1 MLATLLALCLSLL
14 PMSALA
20 AETTATTEGGLTVS
34 GGEAGTDYTY
44 QNNTL
49 TVLTTTALT
58 VSGETTK
65 DKIVV
70 SGGVTANLILDG
82 VSITFN
88 DGTANSGDKTEENA
102 GTCALSLGEG
112 STLNLTL
119 AGENTLQSGAGRAG
133 IFVPQNST
141 LTIDGEGAL
150 NVTGGR
156 LAAGIGG
163 DLWHNAGTINI
174 KNGSINATGGSDAA
188 AIGGGHANDGLNQ
201 QYGGFASI
209 SITGGTVNAETT
221 GNSAA
226 IGTGCWWKEW
236 KEGSCSISIH
246 SAIVTASTT
255 GDHQN
260 CAAIGRGISN
270 GNNTVSITIENSI
283 VTATNAVGKGDSI
296 SSGGSNGVNINNSI
310 VSVSAGSDHTGN
322 PILSGSY
329 TVLENQS
336 LDIPAG
342 STLTLAEGTV
352 LTNTGIIMNF
362 GTITGDGSIQNDG
375 TMYNIGEGKID
386 ITLTGTPIEDATAIK
401 YLDESGEEQSV
412 KDYTLLTSDT
422 DSWNDG
428 WYVALG
434 LVNIPSRVTVTG
446 DVHLILADGY
456 TLNATKGITV
466 TGSNSLTIY
475 GQSGGTGKL
484 TAKGDQL
491 QAGIGGNSGQSG
503 GAITIN
509 GGTVNATG
517 GNWAAGIGGGYNGAG
532 GTITI
537 NGGTV
542 TAEGVGNRLGGGAG
556 IGGGIYGTGGAITIN
571 DGTVNAT
578 GGYDSAGIGGG
589 SYGAGGN
596 QIVINGGTVNA
607 TSGQGSGVALGAG
620 RDKEGGKVTINGGT
634 VYANKSTSGGGDGI
648 GYKVQL
654 VSETGSSGII
664 VAQAVSG
671 DADLSRFNGIIKQ
684 GSTYT
689 VYGSA
694 NLETALEIKKG
705 ETLKIENKKTLT
717 ISENVTLTNN
727 GTITVSGTLTNNGT
741 IVDNGT
747 INGTVSG
754 DVRYPSRVTVSLTQ
768 GGQSVASVSYG
779 STVTITATMQRAQ
792 TNGINAIAELGYVNF
807 YLGGT
812 DGTLLGSVNVTT
824 GSNGAY
830 TAALTLNDNIW
841 AKGFNIGSNTITAD
855 FGGVAGTS
863 SDGLLNSTG
872 TATLTVTKASQTA
885 PDTPTMSSRTTNSV
899 TLNAISGGQGTV
911 QYGYVKGNSG
921 TPSSWQNGT
930 TFSGLQPGTDYTFY
944 ARYAGNDYYNE
955 SPVSAGLTFT
965 TLPEIT
971 ASNLDAGYVG
981 VPYNATLQ
989 ATVDSGKTVTWTL
1002 ASGSTLPAGLTLN
1015 NNGTISG
1022 TPKAAVTNYT
1032 FTVQATI
1039 DGGDGTQQV
1048 TNTATLSITIN
1059 QGTAVITANPSNGNG
1074 IYTYGETITISGEI
1088 TASNQAPSNG
1098 INSIAEPEQ
1107 NQVGLYLG
1115 DTQLAMAEVTN
1126 GSFTITYDTAKQGI
1140 SIGGHGLTVKYGGS
1154 DDLNSG
1160 STTVTITL
1168 NAKPVTATVTNT
1180 ITKVYDGDTDADV
1193 ELAVASSDL
1202 VNADDEIA
1210 VTGTGT
1216 YSGADAGESIDVTVS
1231 NIQTDGDD
1239 SAWYTVSAPTGVT
1252 GAITQAT
1259 QAAPNAPTVIERT
1272 SSSVTLAALGT
1283 TGQGDLE
1290 YGYTTDVEVEP
1301 DHWQTVTT
1309 FTGLTPGTTYTF
1321 YARYAGSNNYH
1332 PAVSKLG
1339 TETSTLSNTD
1349 PNDINPGE
1357 TVITEDG
1364 TKVTNDGEKITITP
1378 GDGGTTI
1385 TITPDDGTTVNGDG
1399 TVNVPGGSTIQTGDG
1414 PEMTLPDG
1422 GTVDPDTGAVTPD
1435 EGGSVTIGSGDD
1447 TTTITP
1453 PSGQPVTPNDDGSV
1467 ALPGGSTVTGSDG
1480 ERVTIPPEGG
1490 TLQPGGEVEYTVTVT
1505 FDSQGGSQVPS
1516 QDITVG
1522 EFVSQPDDPTRTGYR
1537 FLGWYTAA
1545 TGGARWDFT
1554 QPVTGDQTLYAQW
1567 AYLPPANPNY
1577 KITIGDTENGTVT
1590 VNPTAAKEGTTV
1602 TITPVPDAG
1611 YQVGTVSVT
1620 DRFGQ
1625 AVAVDQ
1631 QADGTYTF
1639 VMPDGQVTVEV
1650 TFLQGEAPD
1659 LPFSDVT
1666 ESDWFYDAVT
1676 YAYENGLMDGVGM
1689 GLFAPNSET
1698 TRAQLV
1704 TILYRLAG
1712 QPAPGGD
1719 SGFSDV
1725 ETGTWYTDAVA
1736 WAAQNG
1742 IVNGVSDT
1750 QFAPG
1755 DDITREQLAVILYRY
1770 ATYQGYDVSQRADL
1784 SGFVDAGTISTYA
1797 QEALSWASAQGLVL
1811 GFEDDSLRPQ
1821 GNASRAQIAAVL
1833 MRFCQTVAE

>member
-1 MLATLLALCLSLL
+1 MKKKLGWILSLTLCFALMIAATL
-14 PMSALA
+14 
-20 AETTATTEGGLTVS
+20 
-34 GGEAGTDYTY
+34 
-44 QNNTL
+44 
-49 TVLTTTALT
+49 
-58 VSGETTK
+58 
-65 DKIVV
+65 
-70 SGGVTANLILDG
+70 
-82 VSITFN
+82 
-88 DGTANSGDKTEENA
+88 
-102 GTCALSLGEG
+102 
-112 STLNLTL
+112 
-119 AGENTLQSGAGRAG
+119 
-133 IFVPQNST
+133 
-141 LTIDGEGAL
+141 
-150 NVTGGR
+150 
-156 LAAGIGG
+156 
-163 DLWHNAGTINI
+163 
-174 KNGSINATGGSDAA
+174 
-188 AIGGGHANDGLNQ
+188 
-201 QYGGFASI
+201 
-209 SITGGTVNAETT
+209 
-221 GNSAA
+221 
-226 IGTGCWWKEW
+226 
-236 KEGSCSISIH
+236 
-246 SAIVTASTT
+246 VTAS
-255 GDHQN
+255 
-260 CAAIGRGISN
+260 ASA
-270 GNNTVSITIENSI
+270 
-283 VTATNAVGKGDSI
+283 
-296 SSGGSNGVNINNSI
+296 
-310 VSVSAGSDHTGN
+310 SVSYIDANGTTRTCASATVVTENDTAWGASDSQEH
-322 PILSGSY
+322 
-329 TVLENQS
+329 
-336 LDIPAG
+336 
-342 STLTLAEGTV
+342 
-352 LTNTGIIMNF
+352 
-362 GTITGDGSIQNDG
+362 
-375 TMYNIGEGKID
+375 
-386 ITLTGTPIEDATAIK
+386 
-401 YLDESGEEQSV
+401 
-412 KDYTLLTSDT
+412 
-422 DSWNDG
+422 
-428 WYVALG
+428 WYV
-434 LVNIPSRVTVTG
+434 VNSNVTINTRVTVTG
-446 DVHLILADGY
+446 KVHLILANGY

-466 TGSNSLTIY
+466 TGGNSLTIY

-484 TAKGDQL
+484 TAKGDQS
-491 QAGIGGNSGQSG
+491 QAGIGGGDGQSG

-556 IGGGIYGTGGAITIN
+556 IGGGYYGTGGAITIN

-596 QIVINGGTVNA
+596 QIVINGGTVKA
-607 TSGQGSGVALGAG
+607 RSGQGSGVALGGG

-648 GYKVQL
+648 GWKVQL
-654 VSETGSSGII
+654 VSEPGSSGII
-664 VAQAVSG
+664 VAQAVS
-671 DADLSRFNGIIKQ
+671 DAADLSRFNGIIKQ

-830 TAALTLNDNIW
+830 TAALTLDDNIW

-863 SDGLLNSTG
+863 GDGLLNSTG

-885 PDTPTMSSRTTNSV
+885 PDAPTMSSRTTNSV

-955 SPVSAGLTFT
+955 SPVSARLTFT

-1098 INSIAEPEQ
+1098 INSITEPEQ
-1107 NQVGLYLG
+1107 NRVGLYSG
-1115 DTQLAMAEVTN
+1115 DTQLATAEVTD
-1126 GSFTITYDTAKQGI
+1126 GSFTITYETAKQGI
-1140 SIGGHGLTVKYGGS
+1140 QIGENQTLTVKYGGS
-1154 DDLNSG
+1154 NDLTSG

-1168 NAKPVTATVTNT
+1168 NAKHVTATVTNT
-1180 ITKVYDGDTDADV
+1180 ITKAFDGNTDAAV

-1283 TGQGDLE
+1283 TGQGALE
-1290 YGYTTDVEVEP
+1290 YGYTTGTEGEP
-1301 DHWQTVTT
+1301 GNWQTGTT
-1309 FTGLTPGTTYTF
+1309 FTGLTSGTTYTF
-1321 YARYAGSNNYH
+1321 YARYSGDNNYN
-1332 PAVSKLG
+1332 PAVSVTG
-1339 TETSTLSNTD
+1339 TKTSTLSTTG
-1349 PNDINPGE
+1349 PNVVNPGE
-1357 TVITEDG
+1357 TVVTDDG

-1378 GDGGTTI
+1378 DGGGTTT

-1399 TVNVPGGSTIQTGDG
+1399 SVNVPGGSTVTTGDGPSITVGDGGATVGTDGGVTLPEGGSATVGDTEITAPGGGTVTPNGDGTVTVPDGSTVQTGDG
-1414 PEMTLPDG
+1414 PEMTLPGG
-1422 GTVDPDTGAVTPD
+1422 GTVDPGTGAVTPD
-1435 EGGSVTIGSGDD
+1435 EGGSVVIDTGNG

-1467 ALPGGSTVTGSDG
+1467 TIPGGSTVVDKDG
-1480 ERVTIPPEGG
+1480 DEYTYPAEGG
-1490 TLQPGGEVEYTVTVT
+1490 TLDPDGTVVYTVTVT
-1505 FDSQGGSQVPS
+1505 FDSQGGSDVASRNVDVNTP
-1516 QDITVG
+1516 VA
-1522 EFVSQPDDPTRTGYR
+1522 EPDAPTRSGYSFR
-1537 FLGWYTAA
+1537 GWYTAA
-1545 TGGARWDFT
+1545 SGGEEWDFSA
-1554 QPVTGDQTLYAQW
+1554 PVTGDMTLYARW
-1567 AYLPPANPNY
+1567 SMNNIP
-1577 KITIGDTENGTVT
+1577 DTYDIELIVGEGGEARTSLGNASAGTSITVT
-1590 VNPTAAKEGTTV
+1590 AT
-1602 TITPVPDAG
+1602 PDAG
-1611 YQVGTVSVT
+1611 YELAYITV
-1620 DRFGQ
+1620 
-1625 AVAVDQ
+1625 
-1631 QADGTYTF
+1631 DGERIDGATF
-1639 VMPDGQVTVEV
+1639 KMPAHDVTVRV
-1650 TFLQGEAPD
+1650 YFTDGSA
-1659 LPFSDVT
+1659 LPFIDVN
-1666 ESDWFYDAVT
+1666 SGDWFYDYVSYV
-1676 YAYENGLMDGVGM
+1676 YANGLMDGVS
-1689 GLFAPNSET
+1689 ASEFNPDANM
-1698 TRAQLV
+1698 TRAMVWAILARIDGETV
-1704 TILYRLAG
+1704 TGA
-1712 QPAPGGD
+1712 A
-1719 SGFSDV
+1719 
-1725 ETGTWYTDAVA
+1725 WATDARA
-1736 WAAQNG
+1736 WAMAE
-1742 IVNGVSDT
+1742 GVSDGT
-1750 QFAPG
+1750 DPNG
-1755 DDITREQLAVILYRY
+1755 LVTREQFATMLYRY
-1770 ATYQGYDVSQRADL
+1770 AVAKGYDVSIGESTNILSYADFASISEYAIPAMQWTCG
-1784 SGFVDAGTISTYA
+1784 SGIVTGVTDTT
-1797 QEALSWASAQGLVL
+1797 LV
-1811 GFEDDSLRPQ
+1811 PQ
-1821 GNASRAQIAAVL
+1821 GTATRAQCAAML
-1833 MRFCQTVAE
+1833 MRFVENVK